1 MAAITDDGLDPDT
14 ALQARGLVRGAVI
27 HLINEQ
33 PLVADLFG
41 YPSPA
46 DSTLVCTNVRGK
58 TGKRPVW
65 ADFPDSIFYF
75 PWIQI
80 RFLEVPQQ
88 EGGQGPAPSAEPG
101 RAMTLPAPAEEPE
114 LEIDEDFLRRVR
126 DV

>member
-1 MAAITDDGLDPDT
+1 MVDITDDRRDSDT
-14 ALQARGLVRGAVI
+14 ALQTRGLVRGAVI
-27 HLINEQ
+27 HLLNEQ
-33 PLVADLFG
+33 PLVADLYG

-65 ADFPDSIFYF
+65 ADDPGSMFYF

-80 RFLEVPQQ
+80 RFLEIPPD
-88 EGGQGPAPSAEPG
+88 GTMFGSSPAEAG
-101 RAMTLPAPAEEPE
+101 RPMAVRGPAEEPE